1 MTTPSINSG
10 LQKNFTPKVAIP
22 DPDMSSM
29 LKELADAISPV
40 FPLTDY
46 VAVNPFF
53 GMAGRTFLSTRAYLR
68 VFSEC
73 ELLMPLSY
81 YADQYQSGRFHA
93 NDIEQAIQEIQW
105 PSSIAVPSAGQVIKE
120 LFASLTSEDKPSSP
134 SENSWRQVRSIA
146 EQVSSRGGVDWLE
159 VIRDEITKHCSS
171 HFDNGQATWK
181 SPFREQ
187 GLYAAWRKIASID
200 RNVEVLGI
208 RNMRK
213 LVESLPYCP
222 EDAIK
227 LLLNRLGVPESMW
240 LVVLLCEAYS
250 ILGWCSWA
258 KYHDDYQ
265 GETQQNLISLV
276 AIRLAYDVALA
287 ESAGLKAEWNA
298 DRFEQPIRV
307 SPELDMA
314 SERSWIRYVAL
325 VASEISY
332 RNDLFKSLAQ
342 DRKNDSTS
350 QSLTVEQPAEVRPT
364 AQLVFCID
372 VRSER
377 YRRHLESI
385 CESVRTFGFA
395 GFFGIP
401 MEFKGV
407 GSCGCNAQLP
417 VLLKSQIQVIEQ
429 PIEASKS
436 KSQSPQ
442 YKMRQRRSWSRLWE
456 VFQSSAVGCFGCVET
471 TGLASILKLF
481 SKSLGLSR
489 AVDSGKGSAECQV
502 PMQLVPQW
510 KQNGTKLTIQQ
521 RADLTERILR
531 NIGLTKD
538 MARLVV
544 FCGHE
549 SQTENNPLAAGLDCG
564 ACGGHSGEPNARLA
578 AQMLNQLDVRVKLA
592 ERGIQIPSDTY
603 FLAAVHNTT
612 TDEIRFCDSDL
623 IPDSHQS
630 DVQSLRS
637 STEMAS
643 RQAALDRLKDEGSI
657 SVGTAIGRARDW
669 SEVRPEWGLA
679 GNAAMIVGPRE
690 LTRNSNLDATTFLH
704 SYDYKADSDGTILE
718 TIMTAPMVVA
728 NWINM
733 QYYAST
739 VDNLNFGSGNKTLH
753 NVVGQFGILS
763 GNGGDLRTGL
773 PWQSIHNGQR
783 YQHAPLRLLVLIA
796 APTDRIEHIIR
807 KHALVENL
815 ATNGWLQIV
824 SSHDGVLLRYDSTGK
839 WVSTRASNNPI

>member
-1 MTTPSINSG
+1 MTTRSFNSASK
-10 LQKNFTPKVAIP
+10 QSFVPKIAIP
-22 DPDMSSM
+22 DPDLSSI
-29 LKELADAISPV
+29 LKEVSEAISPV
-40 FPLTDY
+40 FPLKDY

-53 GMAGRTFLSTRAYLR
+53 GMSGRTFLSTRAYLR

-81 YADQYQSGRFHA
+81 YAEQYRGGSFHA
-93 NDIEQAIQEIQW
+93 HDIEQAIQEIHW
-105 PSSIAVPSAGQVIKE
+105 PGSVAPPSTSQVIKE
-120 LFASLTSEDKPSSP
+120 LFSSSSSQECSSAPSA
-134 SENSWRQVRSIA
+134 NSWRQIRTIA
-146 EQVSSRGGVDWLE
+146 EHVTNPEGMNWLE
-159 VIRDEITKHCSS
+159 AIRDEITKHCST
-171 HFDNGQATWK
+171 HFDHGQATWQ
-181 SPFREQ
+181 SPFRGQ
-187 GLYAAWRKIASID
+187 GLYAAWRRIASID
-200 RNVEVLGI
+200 RNMEILGL
-208 RNMRK
+208 RNTRK
-213 LVESLPYCP
+213 LVDSLPYNP

-227 LLLNRLGVPESMW
+227 LLLNRLSVPESMW
-240 LVVLLCEAYS
+240 LVVLLCEAFT

-258 KYHDDYQ
+258 KYQDDYR
-265 GETQQNLISLV
+265 GETQENLISLL

-287 ESAGLKAEWNA
+287 ESSGLTVDWNSY
-298 DRFEQPIRV
+298 RFEQPIRV
-307 SPELDMA
+307 SPELDMS

-325 VASEISY
+325 FASEISY
-332 RNDLFKSLAQ
+332 RNKLL
-342 DRKNDSTS
+342 
-350 QSLTVEQPAEVRPT
+350 QSLEQDHSTASISTANSLDPTSEVRPT

-377 YRRHLESI
+377 YRRHLEST

-401 MEFKGV
+401 MEFQGV
-407 GSCGCNAQLP
+407 SGCGCNPQLP

-436 KSQSPQ
+436 KSESPLH
-442 YKMRQRRSWSRLWE
+442 KMRDRRSWSRLWDS
-456 VFQSSAVGCFGCVET
+456 FQTSAVGCFGCVET
-471 TGLASILKLF
+471 TGLAAVMKLLT
-481 SKSLGLSR
+481 KSFRIASSDSR
-489 AVDSGKGSAECQV
+489 QGHDECSE
-502 PMQLVPQW
+502 PMKLVPQW
-510 KQNGTKLTIQQ
+510 KQNGNTLTIQQ
-521 RADLTERILR
+521 QADLTERILR
-531 NIGLTKD
+531 NIGLTED
-538 MARLVV
+538 IARLVV

-578 AQMLNQLDVRVKLA
+578 AQMLNQLELRIELA
-592 ERGIQIPSDTY
+592 ERGIRIPGDTY

-623 IPDSHQS
+623 VPESHQN
-630 DVQSLRS
+630 DMQSLLS
-637 STEMAS
+637 STSMATS
-643 RQAALDRLKDEGSI
+643 QAALDRLKGVGSI
-657 SVGTAIGRARDW
+657 SAGTAIQRARDW

-690 LTRNSNLDATTFLH
+690 LTRDSNLDATTFLH
-704 SYDYKADSDGTILE
+704 SYDYKADSDGAILE
-718 TIMTAPMVVA
+718 TIMTAPMIVA

-763 GNGGDLRTGL
+763 GNAGDLRTGL

-783 YQHAPLRLLVLIA
+783 YQHTPLRLLVLIV

-824 SSHDGVLLRYDSTGK
+824 SSHEGALLRYDSTGQ
-839 WVSTRASNNPI
+839 WVSARASNNPS

>member
-1 MTTPSINSG
+1 MTTRSINSASK
-10 LQKNFTPKVAIP
+10 QNFVPKIAIP
-22 DPDMSSM
+22 DPDLSSI
-29 LKELADAISPV
+29 LKDVSDTISPV
-40 FPLTDY
+40 FPLKDY

-53 GMAGRTFLSTRAYLR
+53 GMSGRTFLGARAYLR

-81 YADQYQSGRFHA
+81 YAEQYRAGRFHA
-93 NDIEQAIQEIQW
+93 HDIEQALQEILW
-105 PSSIAVPSAGQVIKE
+105 PSSITPPSTSHVVKE
-120 LFASLTSEDKPSSP
+120 LFASTSSQESSAA
-134 SENSWRQVRSIA
+134 SANSWRQIRTIA
-146 EQVSSRGGVDWLE
+146 EHVTNPEGMNWLE
-159 VIRDEITKHCSS
+159 AIRDEITKHCST
-171 HFDNGQATWK
+171 HFDNGQATWQ
-181 SPFREQ
+181 SPFRAQ
-187 GLYAAWRKIASID
+187 GLYVAWRRIALID
-200 RNVEVLGI
+200 RNMEILGL

-213 LVESLPYCP
+213 LVDSLPYCP
-222 EDAIK
+222 EDTIK
-227 LLLNRLGVPESMW
+227 VLLNRLGVPESMW
-240 LVVLLCEAYS
+240 LVVLLCEAFT

-258 KYHDDYQ
+258 KYQDDYR
-265 GETQQNLISLV
+265 GDSQQNLVSLL

-287 ESAGLKAEWNA
+287 ESSGLTVDWNSY
-298 DRFEQPIRV
+298 RFEQPIRV
-307 SPELDMA
+307 SPEIDLS

-332 RNDLFKSLAQ
+332 RNKLFQSLEQ
-342 DRKNDSTS
+342 DRSTV
-350 QSLTVEQPAEVRPT
+350 LTSDATCLTQAAEVRPT

-401 MEFKGV
+401 MEFQGV
-407 GSCGCNAQLP
+407 GGCSCNPQLP
-417 VLLKSQIQVIEQ
+417 VLLKSQLQVVEQ
-429 PIEASKS
+429 PMRV
-436 KSQSPQ
+436 SQPESSFPQ
-442 YKMRQRRSWSRLWE
+442 IKMTEQRLWNRLWDS
-456 VFQSSAVGCFGCVET
+456 FQTSAVGCFGCVET
-471 TGLASILKLF
+471 TGLAAVMKLLR
-481 SKSLGLSR
+481 KSLRIANGDSR
-489 AVDSGKGSAECQV
+489 KFNTESPT
-502 PMQLVPQW
+502 PMKLVPLW
-510 KQNGTKLTIQQ
+510 KQSGNTLTIQQ
-521 RADLTERILR
+521 QADLTERILR

-578 AQMLNQLDVRVKLA
+578 AQMLNQLEVRIELA
-592 ERGIQIPSDTY
+592 ERGIPIPSDTY

-623 IPDSHQS
+623 IPESHQS

-637 STEMAS
+637 STEIAS

-657 SVGTAIGRARDW
+657 SAETAIGRARDW

-690 LTRNSNLDATTFLH
+690 LTRNSNLEATTFLH

-763 GNGGDLRTGL
+763 GNAGDLRTGL

-783 YQHAPLRLLVLIA
+783 YQHLPLRLLVLIA
-796 APTDRIEHIIR
+796 APADRIEHIIR

-824 SSHDGVLLRYDSTGK
+824 SLHEGVLLRYDSTGK
-839 WVSTRASNNPI
+839 WISTGTSSSPS

>member
-1 MTTPSINSG
+1 MTTRSINSASK
-10 LQKNFTPKVAIP
+10 QNFVPKIAIP
-22 DPDMSSM
+22 DPDMSSI
-29 LKELADAISPV
+29 LKDVSDSISPV
-40 FPLTDY
+40 FPLRDY

-53 GMAGRTFLSTRAYLR
+53 GMCGRTFLGTRAYLR

-81 YADQYQSGRFHA
+81 YAEQYRAGQFLAH
-93 NDIEQAIQEIQW
+93 DIEQAIHEIHW
-105 PSSIAVPSAGQVIKE
+105 PSSITPPNTSQVINE
-120 LFASLTSEDKPSSP
+120 LFASSP
-134 SENSWRQVRSIA
+134 SQESSFAESANSWRQIRTIA
-146 EQVSSRGGVDWLE
+146 EHVTNPEGMNWLE
-159 VIRDEITKHCSS
+159 AIRDEITKHCST
-171 HFDNGQATWK
+171 HFDHGQATWQ
-181 SPFREQ
+181 SPFRGL
-187 GLYAAWRKIASID
+187 GLYAAWRTMASID
-200 RNVEVLGI
+200 RNMEILGL

-240 LVVLLCEAYS
+240 LVVLLCEAFT

-258 KYHDDYQ
+258 KYQDDYR
-265 GETQQNLISLV
+265 GETQQNLISLL

-287 ESAGLKAEWNA
+287 ESSGLTVNWNSY
-298 DRFEQPIRV
+298 RFEQPIRV
-307 SPELDMA
+307 SPELDMS

-332 RNDLFKSLAQ
+332 RNKLLQSLEQ
-342 DRKNDSTS
+342 DRSKGLASDATYPD
-350 QSLTVEQPAEVRPT
+350 QAEDVRPS

-377 YRRHLESI
+377 YRRHLEST
-385 CESVRTFGFA
+385 CDSVRTFGFA

-401 MEFKGV
+401 MEFQGV
-407 GSCGCNAQLP
+407 GGCGCNPQLP
-417 VLLKSQIQVIEQ
+417 VLLKSQLQVIEQ
-429 PIEASKS
+429 PIESV
-436 KSQSPQ
+436 QHEFPSPQ
-442 YKMRQRRSWSRLWE
+442 HKMRERRVWSRLWDS
-456 VFQSSAVGCFGCVET
+456 FQTSAVGCFGCVET
-471 TGLASILKLF
+471 TGLAAVTKLLT
-481 SKSLGLSR
+481 KSLGFTGSDSR
-489 AVDSGKGSAECQV
+489 KASECQV
-502 PMQLVPQW
+502 PMKLVPQW
-510 KQNGTKLTIQQ
+510 KQSGQALSIQQ
-521 RADLTERILR
+521 QADLAERILR

-578 AQMLNQLDVRVKLA
+578 AQMLNQLDLRIELA
-592 ERGIQIPSDTY
+592 DRGIRIPSDTY

-612 TDEIRFCDSDL
+612 TDQIRFCDSDL
-623 IPDSHQS
+623 IPESHQS
-630 DVQSLRS
+630 DVQSLLS
-637 STEMAS
+637 STSMATS
-643 RQAALDRLKDEGSI
+643 QTALDRLKGEGSI
-657 SVGTAIGRARDW
+657 SAGTAIQRARDW

-704 SYDYKADSDGTILE
+704 SYDYKVDSDGTILE
-718 TIMTAPMVVA
+718 TIMTAPMIVA

-763 GNGGDLRTGL
+763 GNAGDLRTGL

-783 YQHAPLRLLVLIA
+783 YQHTPLRLLVLIA

-815 ATNGWLQIV
+815 AINGWLQIV
-824 SSHDGVLLRYDSTGK
+824 SSHEGALLRYDSTGQ
-839 WVSTRASNNPI
+839 WVSARASIPPS